1 MSSLALSVQVDREIA
16 VSADSVSTAGNL
28 FRTLICLSIVEDD
41 SPLYEEKSVI
51 DKLWIPTMGCI

>member
-41 SPLYEEKSVI
+41 SPLSEEKSVI